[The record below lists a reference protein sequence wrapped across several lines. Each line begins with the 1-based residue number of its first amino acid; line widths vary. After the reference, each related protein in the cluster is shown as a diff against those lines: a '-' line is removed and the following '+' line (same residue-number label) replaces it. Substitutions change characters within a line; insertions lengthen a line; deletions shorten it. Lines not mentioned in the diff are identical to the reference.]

1 MPESPLAGKTVLVT
15 RGQEQAAPF
24 SAKLRAAGAVPVEI
38 PFIAIRP
45 AAAPEDIAAA
55 AERLD
60 CYRWLIFTSANAVRF
75 FCPHIASP
83 APVPDI
89 AVVGR
94 KTAAALAEFGFSPAL
109 MPDDFTAE
117 QLAAALAPR
126 LRHRDRVLFV
136 KGDLARPTLPE
147 ALREA
152 GALVDELTVY
162 RTVPDA
168 SGRERLLAL
177 LCERKIDV
185 ITLMSPSAVHSLVR
199 LLGSNAPT
207 LLEGVTIACIGP
219 VTKRAAV
226 QEGITVHICPTDYT
240 TDGMIKAMEQY
251 FSVEGR

>member
-1 MPESPLAGKTVLVT
+1 
-15 RGQEQAAPF
+15 
-24 SAKLRAAGAVPVEI
+24 
-38 PFIAIRP
+38 
-45 AAAPEDIAAA
+45 
-55 AERLD
+55 
-60 CYRWLIFTSANAVRF
+60 
-75 FCPHIASP
+75 
-83 APVPDI
+83 
-89 AVVGR
+89 
-94 KTAAALAEFGFSPAL
+94 
-109 MPDDFTAE
+109 
-117 QLAAALAPR
+117 
-126 LRHRDRVLFV
+126 
-136 KGDLARPTLPE
+136 
-147 ALREA
+147 REA